1 MKGKVIRS
9 ICPQTGL
16 TIISKE
22 EWTDISFGDG
32 HRITFKL
39 IGASIILCES
49 SGFVTMESLKGTLNL
64 SREIVETHFSDR
76 PFIYMEDFSRV
87 KSISIAGRKYYIRFL
102 QRLKYLKMLIY
113 FNASPLLRFSIK
125 LAKKLN
131 AFGFEVHAT
140 KTYKEAV
147 THSMNKLEITRKQ
160 LPPQRISS
168 EENPIWDLTFENY
181 AVRFDVH
188 SKDILHVNSNGTF
201 GLEHLNEV
209 MAYQHKFI
217 KDNFGDQAGK
227 YYFVVNLSSVTI
239 TRECRKLYAR
249 KIQELYDELPFR
261 SYIYYGSNRLLD
273 VVIAF
278 LTSFISFKV
287 KKTRNFNDALKY
299 IEKDSHPHNKD
310 GGSSANEI
318 QQYIDEFL
326 TFLGSVDWEKDD
338 IDTVMKKNIDHPF
351 YQIYDAIA
359 LIKTDLNE
367 LSLMRKKN
375 EEEKVLLKH
384 KLQQSLKLET
394 MGKLAGSVAH
404 DLNNVLS
411 GIVSYPDII
420 LKELPDKDENAKA
433 IKYIKRMKKSGQKAA
448 AIVQDL
454 LTLSRSGVVS
464 FKPVNLNSIINE
476 YTNSPEFK
484 KLALNHPEVN
494 IEYQLA
500 KELPPISG
508 SAIHL
513 SKSIMNLITNAFEA
527 ITGKGKVVVSTRQ
540 ILLEDKHFSS
550 ASPETTNGQ
559 YIELIVSDTGSGISK
574 QDQPKIFE
582 PFYSKKVMGRSG
594 TGLGMLV
601 IKGTVDD
608 HKGLIHIESKEQIG
622 TSFILYFPVTTK
634 EPPEEIVKKI
644 DHYTGKGESILII
657 DDDEDQRIIA
667 YKILKDL
674 YYSVKTCSSGET
686 AIEFVKNHPVDLLVL
701 DMIMPPGMDGLE
713 TYRQIK
719 KINPDQKAIVVSG
732 YSASH
737 KVAEV
742 QRLGAGKYL
751 RKPYTIED
759 LGTAVYLELQE

>member
-1 MKGKVIRS
+1 MKGKVTS
-9 ICPQTGL
+9 ICPETGL
-16 TIISKE
+16 TITTDE
-22 EWTDISFGDG
+22 EWTNVSFGEG

-39 IGASIILCES
+39 IGQSIILCES

-64 SREIVETHFSDR
+64 SRKIIETHFSSR
-76 PFIYMEDFSRV
+76 PFIYMEDLSKV

-102 QRLKYLKMLIY
+102 QRLKNLKLLIY
-113 FNASPLLRFSIK
+113 FNTSPLLRFSIK

-140 KTYKEAV
+140 KTFKEAM
-147 THSMNKLEITRKQ
+147 THSLSKLEITGKQ
-160 LPPQRISS
+160 LPPEPITSI
-168 EENPIWDLTFENY
+168 ENPTWDLTFENF

-188 SKDILHVNSNGTF
+188 SKNILHVNSHGIF
-201 GLEHLNEV
+201 GLEHLEEV
-209 MAYQHKFI
+209 ISYQNKFI
-217 KDNFGDQAGK
+217 KDNFGDQSGK
-227 YYFVVNLSSVTI
+227 YYFMVNLSSVSI

-261 SYIYYGSNRLLD
+261 RYIYYGANRLLD
-273 VVIAF
+273 VVIVF

-287 KKTRNFNDALKY
+287 KKARDFNDALKY

-310 GGSSANEI
+310 GVSGSSEI

-338 IDTVMKKNIDHPF
+338 IDTVMKKNINHPF

-375 EEEKVLLKH
+375 EEEKAVLKH

-420 LKELPDKDENAKA
+420 LKELPDQDENAKA
-433 IKYIKRMKKSGQKAA
+433 IKYIRRMKKSGQKAA
-448 AIVQDL
+448 DIVQDL

-464 FKPVNLNSIINE
+464 FKPVNLNSIIEE
-476 YTNSPEFK
+476 YANSPEFK
-484 KLALNHPEVN
+484 KLGSNHPEVH

-500 KELPPISG
+500 KELPPVSG

-527 ITGKGKVVVSTRQ
+527 ITGEGKVVVSTKKTT
-540 ILLEDKHFSS
+540 LVDKHFSS
-550 ASPETTNGQ
+550 SSSPKAANGQ

-608 HKGLIHIESKEQIG
+608 HNGFIQIESKEKTG
-622 TSFILYFPVTTK
+622 TSFMLYFPVTT
-634 EPPEEIVKKI
+634 EIVPEEIMRKI
-644 DHYTGKGESILII
+644 DHYTGQGESILIV

-674 YYSVKTCSSGET
+674 YYSVKTCPSGEA
-686 AIEFVKNHPVDLLVL
+686 AIEFVQNHPVDLLVL

-719 KINPDQKAIVVSG
+719 KLKPDQKAIVVSG

-737 KVAEV
+737 KVTEV

-759 LGTAVYLELQE
+759 LGTAVYLELLK